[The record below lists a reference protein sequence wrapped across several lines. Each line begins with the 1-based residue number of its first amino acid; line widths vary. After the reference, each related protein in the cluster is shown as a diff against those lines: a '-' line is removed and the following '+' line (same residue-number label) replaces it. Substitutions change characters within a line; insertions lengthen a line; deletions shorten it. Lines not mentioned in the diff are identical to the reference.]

1 MLRNKIKT
9 YTKISALADIK
20 IEPFDVNKRYTKP
33 HRHNKYMELVYFGAG
48 SGMHYMDETAYPIT
62 PPVVFIINKDQVH
75 HWEIDTLPQGF
86 VIIIKEG
93 FLEKTLDK
101 HINLQLKQL
110 ANLQVLR
117 PDQDPTIQ
125 ALFEVA
131 SKEIKE
137 TCTSRDILVEGVLK
151 ALFSKIL
158 SYVKLDEAPP
168 THTLDRRFDELLENK
183 LKNDVAY
190 YAKRLNT
197 TAQNL
202 NALCKKNHDKTAS
215 TVIAEHIVKEAKRLL
230 LYTDLSVTEIAY
242 TFDFTDV
249 SHFVKYFKRH
259 EGQTPLQFKKAA
271 IVP

>member
-9 YTKISALADIK
+9 YSKISALADIK
-20 IEPFDVNKRYTKP
+20 IEAFDVNKRYTKP
-33 HRHNKYMELVYFGAG
+33 HRHNKYMELVYFSAG

-62 PPVVFIINKDQVH
+62 PPVVFIINRDEVH
-75 HWEIDTLPQGF
+75 HWEIDTLPEGF

-110 ANLQVLR
+110 ANIRVLH
-117 PDQDPTIQ
+117 PDKDPTVQ
-125 ALFEVA
+125 ALLEIA

-137 TCTSRDILVEGVLK
+137 NCTSRDILVEGVLK

-158 SYVKLDEAPP
+158 SYVTIDE
-168 THTLDRRFDELLENK
+168 TLTANDLEQRFDELLGNK

-190 YAKRLNT
+190 YAERLNT
-197 TAQNL
+197 TSQNL
-202 NALCKKNHDKTAS
+202 NALCKRKHDKTAS
-215 TVIAEHIVKEAKRLL
+215 TVIAEHIIKEAKRLL

-242 TFDFTDV
+242 AFDFTDV

-259 EGQTPLQFKKAA
+259 GGQTPLQFKKAA